1 MTNEPTPADP
11 APPALNG
18 ARPHSPALRGL
29 QPQSPLSRTPQ
40 SLRVSA
46 PLFLRDFIQHKKKRI
61 LENRGSMK
69 KKIASYLSFFFL

>member
-18 ARPHSPALRGL
+18 ARPHSPALRSPALRGL

-40 SLRVSA
+40 SMRVSVPSRLRV
-46 PLFLRDFIQHKKKRI
+46 I
-61 LENRGSMK
+61 
-69 KKIASYLSFFFL
+69 